1 VTSAVDIQ
9 AQLRGTQRLVQA
21 IQDLSLARSVD
32 AIREIVRHA
41 AREMTGADGATFVLR
56 DGSYCHYV
64 DEDAISPLW
73 KGLRFPLETCISG
86 WAMLNRTSAVI
97 EDIYADPR
105 IPADAYRPTFVK
117 SLAMVPIRTA
127 DPIGAIGNYWASH
140 RTPTDGEVALL
151 QALADG
157 TSVAMENV
165 RLIETL
171 EQRVEARTR
180 DLERANRELE
190 AFSYAVSHDL
200 RAPIRVA
207 DGFARAV
214 LEDHDEVLPEAAKR
228 DLHRIIKASSRM
240 GALVEDLLRLSQ
252 VVRGELRRSRV
263 DLADLARDVLR
274 QLRVRD
280 PQRTVDEVITSE
292 LSVECDGALAL
303 IVLQNLLGNAW
314 KYTSKRQRARIEVGT
329 SERDGGRAFF
339 VRDDGPGFDMAF
351 AERLFTPFQR
361 LHTAAEFEGSGLG
374 LATVQRIIDRHG
386 GRIWAE
392 SAQDQGA
399 TFWFTL
405 GG

>member
-1 VTSAVDIQ
+1 
-9 AQLRGTQRLVQA
+9 
-21 IQDLSLARSVD
+21 
-32 AIREIVRHA
+32 
-41 AREMTGADGATFVLR
+41 
-56 DGSYCHYV
+56 
-64 DEDAISPLW
+64 
-73 KGLRFPLETCISG
+73 
-86 WAMLNRTSAVI
+86 
-97 EDIYADPR
+97 
-105 IPADAYRPTFVK
+105 
-117 SLAMVPIRTA
+117 
-127 DPIGAIGNYWASH
+127 
-140 RTPTDGEVALL
+140 
-151 QALADG
+151 
-157 TSVAMENV
+157 
-165 RLIETL
+165 
-171 EQRVEARTR
+171 
-180 DLERANRELE
+180 
-190 AFSYAVSHDL
+190 
-200 RAPIRVA
+200 
-207 DGFARAV
+207 
-214 LEDHDEVLPEAAKR
+214 
-228 DLHRIIKASSRM
+228 M
-240 GALVEDLLRLSQ
+240 GALVVDLLRLSQ